1 VRVAADED
9 GGAVVV
15 ALSTDSVSD
24 NFNRPT
30 LAVTVTVESVVGSFV
45 DGWPALSVPL
55 LVAVALALGVAVA
68 ALRERD
74 VVAGAP
80 LAVLMLL
87 VATWCVSYGG
97 ELLAGDPALRLRF
110 AHVTLAVVAYVPVAW
125 FVFAVEYTGRGPRVT
140 PRLAAALLVV
150 PTTTAVLAVV
160 GHPVLLSGGEGGV
173 ATAVRGPW
181 FWVHVAHSYL
191 LLAAGTGL
199 FVLLCAVSADRSRH
213 AAAVLAAAGVPWV
226 ANAAFLAGAVPRDV
240 DPTPFAFVVTGV
252 VFTVSLVDWEVFDTL
267 PVAREV
273 ARDAVI
279 ETMDDGVVVL
289 SEEDRVVDTNRAAE
303 EFLAAF
309 EGFEACLDDLPAEV
323 ELDRA
328 GDRRRYEL
336 RESSFEHL
344 GGLVSGRLVTIR
356 DVTRTH
362 RHQQRLAVLNRVLRH
377 DLRNDL
383 NVVQGHAEFIAADP
397 SVAEESAA
405 IIGSKATRL
414 VGLATKV
421 REAERTLGRADR
433 LVTDVDVV
441 ELVTERVTEARR
453 EQPFAE
459 FVLRVP
465 DDPATVRSSD
475 LLGLAVDNLLE
486 NAVVHTTS
494 LSPTV
499 EVTVRRD
506 EETGTVEVSV
516 ADDGPGIPRQER
528 EVLVDGQET
537 PLDHGSGIGLWLV
550 NWIVSESMGT
560 VSFGEND
567 PTGSVVTL
575 RLPLAGSTE

>member
-1 VRVAADED
+1 MGITTDHCSRRRILCKACLLPMLLLFVAQSHVFADGTPVFNVRDYDAAGNGKALDKEALNKAVSECAKAGGGQVLVPPGTYLSGTIHLKSNVTLKLDAGARILGTED
-9 GGAVVV
+9 LDQYDHYAPPEGTPEAGKHRWHR
-15 ALSTDSVSD
+15 ALV
-24 NFNRPT
+24 
-30 LAVTVTVESVVGSFV
+30 LATNVENVTITGSGTIDGNKVFDAKGEEDMRGPHTIIVGSSQ
-45 DGWPALSVPL
+45 D
-55 LVAVALALGVAVA
+55 
-68 ALRERD
+68 
-74 VVAGAP
+74 
-80 LAVLMLL
+80 
-87 VATWCVSYGG
+87 
-97 ELLAGDPALRLRF
+97 
-110 AHVTLAVVAYVPVAW
+110 
-125 FVFAVEYTGRGPRVT
+125 
-140 PRLAAALLVV
+140 
-150 PTTTAVLAVV
+150 
-160 GHPVLLSGGEGGV
+160 
-173 ATAVRGPW
+173 
-181 FWVHVAHSYL
+181 
-191 LLAAGTGL
+191 
-199 FVLLCAVSADRSRH
+199 
-213 AAAVLAAAGVPWV
+213 
-226 ANAAFLAGAVPRDV
+226 
-240 DPTPFAFVVTGV
+240 
-252 VFTVSLVDWEVFDTL
+252 
-267 PVAREV
+267 
-273 ARDAVI
+273 
-279 ETMDDGVVVL
+279 
-289 SEEDRVVDTNRAAE
+289 
-303 EFLAAF
+303 
-309 EGFEACLDDLPAEV
+309 
-323 ELDRA
+323 
-328 GDRRRYEL
+328 
-336 RESSFEHL
+336 
-344 GGLVSGRLVTIR
+344 VTIR